1 MKKYDYLRIINDG
14 IEWLLLWTLSGV
26 IYIMPALI
34 VSVAMMFI
42 SYKMTGENLSLWF
55 RIPVMLMIGAFSPHP
70 LTPTKIKAKYKEV
83 VEKIKIYFEKYKI

>member
-14 IEWLLLWTLSGV
+14 IECLLLWTLSGV

-34 VSVAMMFI
+34 VSIAMMFV

-55 RIPVMLMIGAFSPHP
+55 RIPVMLMIGAFPPHP
-70 LTPTKIKAKYKEV
+70 LPPTKIKAKYKEV